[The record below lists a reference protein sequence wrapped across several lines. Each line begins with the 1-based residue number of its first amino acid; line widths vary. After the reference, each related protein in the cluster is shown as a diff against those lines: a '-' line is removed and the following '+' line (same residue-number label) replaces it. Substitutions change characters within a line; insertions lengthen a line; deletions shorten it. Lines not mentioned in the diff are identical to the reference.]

1 MRKTLRQAITDT
13 LEPNGKTESRQEMEN
28 TKMSQMEILEL
39 KKYSNQNK
47 TLSGWARQQMD
58 ERKGRISTPE
68 Q

>member
-1 MRKTLRQAITDT
+1 
-13 LEPNGKTESRQEMEN
+13 MEN